1 MKIPNVKIKPSF
13 SFLAVIAIATLTA
26 CSDNKNDGSPAAS
39 SKNLVETAVENGN
52 FNTLVTALEITGL
65 DEALADP
72 AASLTV
78 FAPTDAAFEALRQE
92 IGNDAYANLLASD
105 DLAGILLYHVAGTEL
120 TSAEVLAAD
129 GDFVNTLSGKNV
141 VVTLEGSTVMVN
153 NATVTDIDLEASNG
167 VIHEL
172 DTVIIPPSASI
183 TDIVVNGEDF
193 SVLETAV
200 VQAGLAGTLSDG
212 GPFTVFAPTNAAFE
226 KLGQETIEAVLENE
240 SLLSNILE
248 YHVIEG
254 QVSKATAASLVGQ
267 SATMLNEEAAAID
280 AVDSGLYIDKSKISV
295 TNILTS
301 NGVIHVIDSV
311 MIPDGVGATDGDVV
325 DILAADANFSTLVT
339 AVTEAGLVDTLKG
352 EGPFT
357 IFAPSNSAFDNLPEG
372 TLVTLLGEI
381 PTLSDILTYHVLPGE
396 VDSAAAVAA
405 AGTSVTMQNGDEAAI
420 TSESGGLYID
430 GAQIIMTDIPAA
442 NGVIHVIDAVMLP

>member
-1 MKIPNVKIKPSF
+1 MQIPKLKINSSLPL
-13 SFLAVIAIATLTA
+13 LAVIAFATLTA
-26 CSDNKNDGSPAAS
+26 CSDNKNDGVPVVSK
-39 SKNLVETAVENGN
+39 KNLVETAVENGN
-52 FNTLVTALEITGL
+52 FNTLVTALEIAGL
-65 DEALADP
+65 EEALSDP

-105 DLAGILLYHVAGTEL
+105 DLVDILLYHVAGTEL

-141 VVTLEGSTVMVN
+141 VVTIDGSTVMVN

-172 DTVIIPPSASI
+172 DTVIVPPSASI

-200 VQAGLAGTLSDG
+200 VQAGLADTLADG

-226 KLGQETIEAVLENE
+226 KLGQETIEAVLANDA
-240 SLLSNILE
+240 LLTNILQ

-254 QVSKATAASLVGQ
+254 QVSKATAASLAGQ
-267 SATMLNEEAAAID
+267 AATMLNEESAAVD
-280 AVDSGLYIDKSKISV
+280 AVDSALYIDKSKISV

-325 DILAADANFSTLVT
+325 DILAADDNFSTLVT
-339 AVTEAGLVDTLKG
+339 AVTEAGLVDILKG

-357 IFAPSNSAFDNLPEG
+357 VFAPSNSAFDNLPEG
-372 TLVTLLGEI
+372 TLASLLEDI

-396 VDSAAAVAA
+396 VDSAGAVAA
-405 AGTSVTMQNGDEAAI
+405 AGTSVTMQNGVEAAI
-420 TSESGGLYID
+420 TSENGGLFID

-442 NGVIHVIDAVMLP
+442 NGVIHVIDAIMLP